1 MMMRARWLLALVV
14 ACDPLPPPRSTTPT
28 TSGSSSSGGGSTIT
42 GVTTTIGGT
51 SPLLAGGGGC
61 AGALALYN
69 IDDASAYM
77 QRLYSEANPKESRA
91 AALGVRAEIDQWQ
104 DDGGRTRQDWYLAS
118 TDRAK
123 LESYVTEYV
132 GTHPLD
138 GDHKLAI
145 ENGQLGAR
153 TYYILAKPIID
164 GTAIE
169 SAAASKDSVGRATV
183 DVTLTADGAKTL
195 ESASSHNVG
204 HKLAIVVGG
213 TVMSAPVISAA
224 IKGGKFSI
232 TIGGADAAKGD
243 RDAKDLAAG
252 LKCK

>member
-1 MMMRARWLLALVV
+1 MIRGCWLLALVV
-14 ACDPLPPPRSTTPT
+14 ACDPLPPPRATTPA
-28 TSGSSSSGGGSTIT
+28 TSGSSSSGGSTIT
-42 GVTTTIGGT
+42 ATPTTTIGGT

-61 AGALALYN
+61 TGALALYS

-91 AALGVRAEIDQWQ
+91 ASLGVRAEIDQWQ
-104 DDGGRTRQDWYLAS
+104 DDGGRTRQDWYLVS
-118 TDRAK
+118 HDRAK

-164 GTAIE
+164 ATVIE
-169 SAAASKDSVGRATV
+169 SATASKDSVGRATV
-183 DVTLTADGAKTL
+183 EVTLTADGARTL

-232 TIGGADAAKGD
+232 TVGGADAAKGD
-243 RDAKDLAAG
+243 KDAKDLAAG